1 MIKLEAWGRTK
12 TQKTEAFHTLTNI
25 IISLYNR
32 LYQYYNLHKVCQDNC
47 LKYIK
52 NGTINIR
59 NGWLRQKCR
68 EKRLSIANIL
78 SRISKTNA
86 SNLDTRSFE
95 KELHQMIAKGLIDS
109 SYKIVNN
116 INLKLNVKT
125 PSKNTLSN
133 NDVKEVSSPNQSILT
148 DTPPDIHLSTE
159 HEPSSS
165 RATQHLKLDW

>member
-1 MIKLEAWGRTK
+1 
-12 TQKTEAFHTLTNI
+12 
-25 IISLYNR
+25 
-32 LYQYYNLHKVCQDNC
+32 
-47 LKYIK
+47 
-52 NGTINIR
+52 
-59 NGWLRQKCR
+59 
-68 EKRLSIANIL
+68 
-78 SRISKTNA
+78 
-86 SNLDTRSFE
+86 
-95 KELHQMIAKGLIDS
+95 MIAKGLIDS